1 MSRRRTAALWIGWS
15 GIFLGVT
22 VLLVSLRGQ
31 FDQAHVTLIY
41 LLLVL
46 LGSASAGRGLGFLL
60 AVIGF
65 LLIDYLFQTPYG
77 TLTVDK
83 GLDWL
88 VLLAFLVTAVVA
100 TQLLARAG
108 AAAAAASERADEI
121 DRLSSLGAETLSA
134 GRAEDALAAI
144 TTVIR
149 ERTGVAVCELARETP
164 AAPDDKV
171 MLLPLIAHGRTVGVL
186 RLADPDGIDLDPP
199 RARFLHAIS
208 YYAALAMDRV
218 RLVAAA
224 EHAEALQQA
233 DRLKDAV
240 LASVS
245 HDLRTPLT
253 TIKALARDIAEGG
266 EERAAVIEQQA
277 DRLNRMVSD
286 LLDLSR
292 LDAGGVAVKPEVN
305 TAEDLV
311 GAALQQVSGMFQ
323 GREIRTDAV
332 AASEI
337 VAGRFDFVHSVRIL
351 TNLLENAL
359 KYSPGPAPIEV
370 FISRED
376 PFLVIGIADRGI
388 GVPAEERERIFD
400 PFYRPPSSPPDIGG
414 AGLGL
419 AIARR
424 LATAQGGS
432 LAHRDRPGGGSVFEL
447 RLPATAL
454 PEEEARDVW
463 GG

>member
-1 MSRRRTAALWIGWS
+1 MSRQRTAALWIGWS

-22 VLLVSLRGQ
+22 VLLVALRGQ

-46 LGSASAGRGLGFLL
+46 LGSASAGRGLGILL
-60 AVIGF
+60 AVTGF

-77 TLTVDK
+77 TLSVDK

-144 TTVIR
+144 TAVIR
-149 ERTGVAVCELARETP
+149 ERTGVAECELVASDTVTAQDEK
-164 AAPDDKV
+164 A
-171 MLLPLIAHGRTVGVL
+171 MLLPLVAHGRVVGVL
-186 RLADPDGIDLDPP
+186 RLADPDGLHLDPP
-199 RARFLHAIS
+199 RVRFLHAIS
-208 YYAALAMDRV
+208 YYAALAIDRV

-224 EHAEALQQA
+224 EHAEALRQA

-311 GAALQQVSGMFQ
+311 GAALQQVSGMLQ
-323 GREIRTDAV
+323 SREVRTDAV

-359 KYSPGPAPIEV
+359 KYSPPSTAIEV

-388 GVPAEERERIFD
+388 GVPPQERERIFE
-400 PFYRPPSSPPDIGG
+400 PFYRPPSSPPDTGG

-432 LAHRDRPGGGSVFEL
+432 LVHRDRAGGGSIFEL

-454 PEEEARDVW
+454 PDEAIRE
-463 GG
+463 

>member
-1 MSRRRTAALWIGWS
+1 MSRQRTAALWIGWS

-22 VLLVSLRGQ
+22 VLLVALRGQ

-46 LGSASAGRGLGFLL
+46 LGSASAGRGLGILL
-60 AVIGF
+60 AVTGF

-77 TLTVDK
+77 TLSVDK

-108 AAAAAASERADEI
+108 AAAAAARERADEI

-144 TTVIR
+144 TAVIR
-149 ERTGVAVCELARETP
+149 ERMGVPECELVASDT
-164 AAPDDKV
+164 AAVHDEKA
-171 MLLPLIAHGRTVGVL
+171 MLLPLVAHGRVVGVL
-186 RLADPDGIDLDPP
+186 RLADPAGLRLDAP
-199 RARFLHAIS
+199 RVRFLHAIS
-208 YYAALAMDRV
+208 YYAALAIDRV
-218 RLVAAA
+218 RLVAEA
-224 EHAEALQQA
+224 EHAEALRQA

-311 GAALQQVSGMFQ
+311 GAALQQVSGMLQ
-323 GREIRTDAV
+323 SREVRTDAV

-359 KYSPGPAPIEV
+359 KYSAPTTPIEV

-388 GVPAEERERIFD
+388 GVPPEERERIFE
-400 PFYRPPSSPPDIGG
+400 PFYRPPTSPPDTGG

-419 AIARR
+419 SIARR
-424 LATAQGGS
+424 LATAQGGT
-432 LAHRDRPGGGSVFEL
+432 LVHRDRPGGGSIFEL

-454 PEEEARDVW
+454 PDDAIRE
-463 GG
+463 